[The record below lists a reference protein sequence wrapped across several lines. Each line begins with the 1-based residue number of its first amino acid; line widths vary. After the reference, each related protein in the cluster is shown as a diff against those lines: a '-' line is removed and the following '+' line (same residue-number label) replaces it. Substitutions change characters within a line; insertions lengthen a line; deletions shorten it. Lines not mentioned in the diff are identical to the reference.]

1 MVENMVKKYELSNF
15 GLGTVQFGLDYGFTK
30 RKTQEEVNDI
40 LNVAVE
46 NDINLIDTAREYGD
60 SEEKIGVFN
69 KEFNNDFVIA
79 TKLSLIDDL
88 NNLSYSFLKKHI
100 QQSVNDSL
108 SNLNLDNIPILQLH
122 QVDMELY
129 NNSDFWSC
137 IEDIKQD
144 KLIDNFGVSVYDTD
158 DTQFLLDNHG
168 DIIDFI
174 QIPYNIFDRRFD
186 SIFEQIK
193 INNIDVI
200 SRSTFLKGIIPSP
213 VDNIPSELNDIIPY
227 KLKLESASEN
237 VGVRVDELATLFVYY
252 NKNISSTIFGV
263 NSPEELKNNID
274 TIKQFNEDI
283 LDEIDFSELS
293 VSEVKLID
301 PRQWNEF

>member
-1 MVENMVKKYELSNF
+1 MIKKYELSNF

-69 KEFNNDFVIA
+69 KEFDNDFVIA

-88 NNLSYSFLKKHI
+88 SNLSYSFLKNHI
-100 QQSVNDSL
+100 QQSVSDSL

-137 IEDIKQD
+137 IKDIKQD

-237 VGVRVDELATLFVYY
+237 AGVRVDELATLFVYY

-274 TIKQFNEDI
+274 TIKQFDESI
-283 LDEIDFSELS
+283 LDEIDFNELS
-293 VSEVKLID
+293 ISEVKLID

>member
-1 MVENMVKKYELSNF
+1 MLKKYELSNF

-30 RKTQEEVNDI
+30 RKTQDEVNDI
-40 LNVAVE
+40 LNVAVD
-46 NDINLIDTAREYGD
+46 NGINLIDTAREYGD
-60 SEEKIGVFN
+60 SEEKIGIFN
-69 KEFNNDFVIA
+69 KEFDNDFVIA
-79 TKLSLIDDL
+79 TKLSLINDL
-88 NNLSYSFLKKHI
+88 DNLSYSFLKNHI
-100 QQSVNDSL
+100 RKSVNDSL
-108 SNLNLDNIPILQLH
+108 YNLNIDNIPILQLH

-144 KLIDNFGVSVYDTD
+144 KLIDNFGVSVYDTN

-168 DIIDFI
+168 DIIDYI

-200 SRSTFLKGIIPSP
+200 SRSTFLKGIIPASVENVP
-213 VDNIPSELNDIIPY
+213 TELNDIIPY
-227 KLKLESASEN
+227 KLKLESISADI
-237 VGVRVDELATLFVYY
+237 GVNVDELATLFVYY

-274 TIKQFNEDI
+274 TIKHFDESI
-283 LDEIDFSELS
+283 LNEIDFNELS
-293 VSEVKLID
+293 ISEVKLID